1 MLTQVVYFVGL
12 TVEAGD
18 TFDFESL
25 RLDWMRLQVT
35 FSVVLKTTLFLE
47 VDQGKKGEPSTM
59 ENECCV
65 LVLAK
70 HWSCLPTCRQANNAT
85 QTNNTF

>member
-1 MLTQVVYFVGL
+1 MRFVAL

-35 FSVVLKTTLFLE
+35 RPVVIHFVLE
-47 VDQGKKGEPSTM
+47 VDRDEKGKD
-59 ENECCV
+59 
-65 LVLAK
+65 
-70 HWSCLPTCRQANNAT
+70 
-85 QTNNTF
+85 

>member
-1 MLTQVVYFVGL
+1 MCSVAL

-35 FSVVLKTTLFLE
+35 CPDVHVVIQVCL
-47 VDQGKKGEPSTM
+47 
-59 ENECCV
+59 
-65 LVLAK
+65 LV
-70 HWSCLPTCRQANNAT
+70 S
-85 QTNNTF
+85 

>member
-1 MLTQVVYFVGL
+1 MCFVAL

-35 FSVVLKTTLFLE
+35 CPDVVIQVCL
-47 VDQGKKGEPSTM
+47 
-59 ENECCV
+59 
-65 LVLAK
+65 LV
-70 HWSCLPTCRQANNAT
+70 S
-85 QTNNTF
+85 

>member
-1 MLTQVVYFVGL
+1 MYFVGL

-35 FSVVLKTTLFLE
+35 LPLVTQLCFLGVGPRGVYLIKFNTGTLRLKVQPLTLLY
-47 VDQGKKGEPSTM
+47 TI
-59 ENECCV
+59 
-65 LVLAK
+65 LAEK
-70 HWSCLPTCRQANNAT
+70 VPLSY
-85 QTNNTF
+85 TFY